1 MALGRSTGREE
12 TTTGPA
18 RSKPGRRLSGWKEI
32 GAFFGKNERTVKR
45 WESRGLPVHRLP
57 GATKAA
63 VFAYPEE
70 LDAWLTG
77 SRDLLAA
84 EAIAQAQEDAED
96 AAPELPAR
104 VSPAPHVSMPAV
116 LGAVALVIAVVG
128 TLLVERP
135 WNAADRPPQ
144 LAAATPRHQPAPG
157 VRELYLSGIYHWNTR
172 TADGL

>member
-1 MALGRSTGREE
+1 MVLGRSSGRED

-18 RSKPGRRLSGWKEI
+18 RGKPGRRLSGWKEI

-84 EAIAQAQEDAED
+84 EAIPRAQEDAED
-96 AAPELPAR
+96 AAPEVPVR
-104 VSPAPHVSMPAV
+104 GSPAPRVSMPAAF
-116 LGAVALVIAVVG
+116 GAVALLIAVVG
-128 TLLVERP
+128 
-135 WNAADRPPQ
+135 
-144 LAAATPRHQPAPG
+144 
-157 VRELYLSGIYHWNTR
+157 
-172 TADGL
+172 